1 MMTFKKKEDTLM
13 ASRKDVQQQ
22 IEKRNR
28 NRMERAAADMDKL
41 AKKIVRRKGNKEW
54 NSTKELHKQRYGG
67 C

>member
-1 MMTFKKKEDTLM
+1 M

>member
-1 MMTFKKKEDTLM
+1 M

-28 NRMERAAADMDKL
+28 KRMERVAADMDKL
-41 AKKIVRRKGNKEW
+41 AKKIARRKGNKEW
-54 NSTKELHKQRYGG
+54 NSTKELHKQRYGE